1 MTAGV
6 ADRVEPIVVGAV
18 AVEEAEELVAGNC
31 NFALDTAEV
40 DTAEVDIAEVGIVA
54 GIEIVAEAHRY
65 GPNVAGREI
74 P

>member
-1 MTAGV
+1 MIAGV
-6 ADRVEPIVVGAV
+6 ADREEPIVVGAV

-31 NFALDTAEV
+31 NSAL

-54 GIEIVAEAHRY
+54 GIDVVAEAHRY